1 MQVVWLMKHIEETY
15 GDAAASQLWRTASS
29 SLFIKIE
36 RARSRLELG
45 NRQCV
50 RFLGFTRNVSIDASF
65 SVRTTR

>member
-45 NRQCV
+45 
-50 RFLGFTRNVSIDASF
+50 TDNVSDF
-65 SVRTTR
+65 